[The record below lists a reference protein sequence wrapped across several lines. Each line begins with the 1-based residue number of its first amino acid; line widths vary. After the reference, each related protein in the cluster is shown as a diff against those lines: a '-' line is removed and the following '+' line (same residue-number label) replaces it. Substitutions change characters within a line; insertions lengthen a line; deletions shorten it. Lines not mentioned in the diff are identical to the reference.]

1 MKRTALKLIPTLA
14 AILMA
19 CSTLMPTATPTPTP
33 PPTATLIP
41 APLPTSASAIPD
53 GPVTITGQF
62 KYSNDIITIY
72 YVEQA
77 AALVDMYGFVKRD
90 LEWEMPVGSQVLG
103 FLTLDVQAQTGEY
116 TIQLPAR
123 PTATM
128 VDVDNNGR
136 ADPGVQILAASYW
149 PNLTGGPYSEGDDPS
164 RGWPSYLASVKTD
177 PENKDEVIGG
187 KLVVWAPDGGQ
198 GFPTG
203 FGGDNLLFTADDPVG
218 PIPAGY
224 SIVDLDQSP
233 FKISRQ
239 AEPALELY
247 EPPDAA
253 IKDYSDLSYT
263 EAFDKLFAK
272 VSTEWAFN
280 GVRGKEVDWKALK
293 DKIAPRVAE
302 AEKKNDPLAFYQ
314 AIHAFSLA
322 IPDGHTGVSGGD
334 VGDQDFINQTSGGY
348 GFALREL
355 DNGKVIA
362 TFVSAGGPAE
372 AAGIKP
378 GAEVTRFDD
387 KPIGEAIAGV
397 EPYAGP
403 FSLESSKR
411 YQQVRYLLRTQ
422 PDTEATVTFIN
433 PGGQGQTVKLKAIA
447 ERDSFVVT
455 SIYSG
460 APVNT
465 FPVEFRI
472 LDSGIGYLQV
482 NTNYDD
488 LGLIIRQFEYALRT
502 FAANGVAAVIVD
514 MRYNGGGAPL
524 SLAGFFYDREI
535 PLGQLSYY
543 SEQTGQF
550 EPEGVRE
557 KVMPYKQQYQFDKLA
572 VLVGQACASA
582 CEIESYGFSQVPGA
596 IVVGMYPS
604 AGVEAEVS
612 RGQFLLPEGISM
624 QIPTGRF
631 TNPDGSIF
639 LEGVG
644 VVPTVR
650 VPITEATVLTD
661 EDVILRAAEDAI
673 LGVNPNDIK
682 IEGGPTLGAVETT
695 EAALKANT
703 KALEQVAKERYSPQE
718 LAQMNRNF
726 TYTVALDKE
735 QRLTWGWGWCATSQ
749 AILDDNY
756 KHIKLE
762 FKASQEIIALDKFF
776 AASDESNGLFCK
788 SYYVVVFNWPGGET
802 KLQTKVTFDQKIND
816 GTADYAAG
824 TQTFEY
830 TVTAL

>member
-1 MKRTALKLIPTLA
+1 
-14 AILMA
+14 
-19 CSTLMPTATPTPTP
+19 
-33 PPTATLIP
+33 
-41 APLPTSASAIPD
+41 
-53 GPVTITGQF
+53 
-62 KYSNDIITIY
+62 
-72 YVEQA
+72 
-77 AALVDMYGFVKRD
+77 
-90 LEWEMPVGSQVLG
+90 
-103 FLTLDVQAQTGEY
+103 
-116 TIQLPAR
+116 
-123 PTATM
+123 
-128 VDVDNNGR
+128 
-136 ADPGVQILAASYW
+136 
-149 PNLTGGPYSEGDDPS
+149 
-164 RGWPSYLASVKTD
+164 
-177 PENKDEVIGG
+177 
-187 KLVVWAPDGGQ
+187 
-198 GFPTG
+198 
-203 FGGDNLLFTADDPVG
+203 
-218 PIPAGY
+218 
-224 SIVDLDQSP
+224 
-233 FKISRQ
+233 
-239 AEPALELY
+239 
-247 EPPDAA
+247 
-253 IKDYSDLSYT
+253 
-263 EAFDKLFAK
+263 
-272 VSTEWAFN
+272 
-280 GVRGKEVDWKALK
+280 
-293 DKIAPRVAE
+293 
-302 AEKKNDPLAFYQ
+302 
-314 AIHAFSLA
+314 
-322 IPDGHTGVSGGD
+322 
-334 VGDQDFINQTSGGY
+334 
-348 GFALREL
+348 
-355 DNGKVIA
+355 
-362 TFVSAGGPAE
+362 
-372 AAGIKP
+372 
-378 GAEVTRFDD
+378 
-387 KPIGEAIAGV
+387 
-397 EPYAGP
+397 
-403 FSLESSKR
+403 
-411 YQQVRYLLRTQ
+411 
-422 PDTEATVTFIN
+422 
-433 PGGQGQTVKLKAIA
+433 
-447 ERDSFVVT
+447 
-455 SIYSG
+455 
-460 APVNT
+460 
-465 FPVEFRI
+465 